1 MKKILLRGC
10 AGLLAFL
17 LTAALFLWFHQV
29 FNYKYYD
36 GPSQVAAFYQQP
48 ENTVDVLNM
57 GSSRIF
63 MNVNPAVLWETYGI
77 ASFDLCAG
85 AQPLW
90 NTYYFLEEALKTQSP
105 RVIVLDTYFACLA
118 EEYSNEVPR
127 DIKSLFPLKLS
138 LTKLRA
144 LQASIPTE
152 RLGPMGMEFF
162 QYHGRYQ
169 ELDRNDFTNTQ
180 VEYLFAPDNPDI
192 LSSWK
197 GYVCNFALT
206 PFEKR
211 TDKVAKTECV
221 ELYPKVE
228 EYLRKIIELAQS
240 KNIDV
245 LLVQAPFPDNQH
257 DYPEIMNSV
266 ARLAAEY
273 GVPFVDFDASCRDQM
288 DYSTDFA
295 DNFHLSPSGAAR
307 YSGILGGYLKE
318 HYDLPDRRG
327 EAGYES
333 WDTFAVCYHSRI
345 SDQQLH
351 SAWTDLTGYL
361 ELLAALPENYEILFS
376 LDGTYADGSVDFAT
390 ILTPFGISCEGSDA
404 GKWIVHPD
412 GEVSAADE
420 GGVNYPL
427 TIADEDLEIVA
438 DAVGIYRD
446 GQPYVKADNGLTV
459 IVYDP
464 NNHSVADAVR
474 FDASTGF
481 AMVR

>member
-17 LTAALFLWFHQV
+17 LTAALFLRFHQV

-257 DYPEIMNSV
+257 DCPEIMNSV

-288 DYSTDFA
+288 DYST
-295 DNFHLSPSGAAR
+295 
-307 YSGILGGYLKE
+307 
-318 HYDLPDRRG
+318 
-327 EAGYES
+327 
-333 WDTFAVCYHSRI
+333 
-345 SDQQLH
+345 
-351 SAWTDLTGYL
+351 
-361 ELLAALPENYEILFS
+361 
-376 LDGTYADGSVDFAT
+376 DFAT